1 MAEEEPIMKKT
12 LSVKQGDN
20 CATIKISGQT
30 YAKIY
35 DKKGMLVLLDSSQ
48 TENITAL
55 IEPGEY
61 TIESDGKV
69 VSAVSSKVQLE
80 SVQ

>member
-1 MAEEEPIMKKT
+1 LAEEAIMKKQF
-12 LSVKQGDN
+12 SVKQGNN

-35 DKKGMLVLLDSSQ
+35 DKKGTLVLSDSSQ

-55 IEPGEY
+55 IEPGDY
-61 TIESDGKV
+61 IIESDGKV
-69 VSAVSSKVQLE
+69 VSVVSSKAQLE

>member
-1 MAEEEPIMKKT
+1 LAEEAIMKKQF
-12 LSVKQGDN
+12 SVKQGDN

-35 DKKGMLVLLDSSQ
+35 DKKGMLVISDSSQ
-48 TENITAL
+48 TDNITAL
-55 IEPGEY
+55 IEPGDY
-61 TIESDGKV
+61 IIESDGKV
-69 VSAVSSKVQLE
+69 VSIVSSVVHLE

>member
-1 MAEEEPIMKKT
+1 MAEESIMKKEF
-12 LSVKQGDN
+12 SVKQGDN

-35 DKKGMLVLLDSSQ
+35 DKKGMLVLSDSSQ
-48 TENITAL
+48 TDNITAL

-61 TIESDGKV
+61 TIETDGKV
-69 VSAVSSKVQLE
+69 VSVVSSVVHLE
-80 SVQ
+80 SVK

>member
-1 MAEEEPIMKKT
+1 LAEEAIMKKEF
-12 LSVKQGDN
+12 SIKQGDN

-35 DKKGMLVLLDSSQ
+35 DKKGMLVLSDSSQ
-48 TENITAL
+48 TDNISAL
-55 IEPGEY
+55 IEPGDY

-69 VSAVSSKVQLE
+69 ASVVSSVVQLE